1 MVTLS
6 QLQLKEI
13 ISISDGAK
21 LGHFTD
27 LEIDGATGKITAL
40 IVPIKEKQS
49 GFFGK
54 ADELIIYWSQ
64 IATIGAD
71 VILVKNVES
80 PSLYPDRDDME
91 KR

>member
-1 MVTLS
+1 MVKLS
-6 QLQLKEI
+6 ELQVKEI
-13 ISISDGAK
+13 IIIDDGTR

-27 LEIDGATGKITAL
+27 LEIDTRNGKITAL
-40 IVPIKEKQS
+40 IVPVKEKQS

-54 ADELIIYWSQ
+54 TDEMIIHWSQ
-64 IATIGAD
+64 IETIGSD

-80 PSLYPDRDDME
+80 PKLYPDQHFVE

>member
-6 QLQLKEI
+6 ELQIKEI
-13 ISISDGAK
+13 INIKDGSR

-27 LEIDGATGKITAL
+27 LEIDSESGKITAL

-54 ADELIIYWSQ
+54 ADELTIYWSQ
-64 IATIGAD
+64 IETIGSD
-71 VILVKNVES
+71 VILVKNVETL
-80 PSLYPDRDDME
+80 SLYPDQQYME